1 MRYESLVNMILLAS
15 SIVTDN
21 YKVKIG
27 NESCKN
33 GLKQSGW
40 HGQHRKT
47 CIKRRENNQKFSF
60 YFMIDI

>member
-1 MRYESLVNMILLAS
+1 MKYESLVNMILLAS

-40 HGQHRKT
+40 HGQYRKT
-47 CIKRRENNQKFSF
+47 CINRRENNQKFSL